1 MLRKD
6 LNRQNIDRPS
16 AEHRASAMTSFGG
29 PRPGRP
35 DLKTLSLLVM
45 VILHLLPA
53 PEALAQAL
61 LIGQLSN
68 GTEIIEV
75 SQPLSDVTSLAWY
88 ELGDDGEPRPVS
100 FSAGAMTIGA
110 AIEDAFGG
118 DQRPA
123 APAVIVVA
131 GGAVGRDTRTL
142 IDRLLAGQP
151 PDSLPPVKPVSI
163 REGGVE
169 KRLGALGSPAFL
181 RLEIPLPPSS
191 TWQRTATEILFDLLP
206 GLIGKELPG
215 LQSRIKDEMGLL
227 EARVDPELA
236 ELHLQRLRL
245 AIARIASE
253 PRIDDERVATA
264 AHRLLTRRQAGLEV
278 HPDAAVQ
285 VLEWWRQGGAE
296 AVREKLFG
304 LNGISSELTR
314 RAAQE
319 WLPQHPGAAV
329 LTLPPRVFNPR
340 FAAGPQ
346 RVQLESDLSV
356 AVLERPAT
364 PLSVLCLRPVL
375 LPDIDGE
382 LTATVLARLAA
393 EVRAAENAPGWV
405 QVRLHPA
412 RLELAAP
419 VDSFAELCEVLQ
431 LALSRITKDD
441 SLVDPGGGSARRR
454 AIRLMAAQL
463 GLGASTNL
471 SPASLLQ
478 PDNIALGMVAA
489 DAEAAIEALRKLLI
503 LEPIGG
509 PLQGQSLGSLQ
520 RTREAAA
527 GRTSVLAVALTFDSP
542 PGDITPDIIS
552 NLLLSRAATIL
563 PECRVEVLR
572 PLVPGRTLLVLV
584 VEAEM
589 TLNELEMAIGESWV
603 DWLEPPAEEK
613 LSGIRRRVAAELSS
627 AASGALGRARA
638 CAGFATGTMPW
649 RSSSDVE
656 LQVLTTSP
664 EDLAVVLES
673 LSDWSALLTTGAG
686 AIPITTPQLD

>member
-6 LNRQNIDRPS
+6 LNQQDIDRPT
-16 AEHRASAMTSFGG
+16 ADFRTSTMACDGG
-29 PRPGRP
+29 ARPGR
-35 DLKTLSLLVM
+35 LYLTTLSLLVLLL
-45 VILHLLPA
+45 LHSLLA

-88 ELGDDGEPRPVS
+88 ELGEDGTPRPVS
-100 FSAGAMTIGA
+100 ISGGAMTIGA
-110 AIEDAFGG
+110 AIEDQFGG
-118 DQRPA
+118 DESQT

-131 GGAVGRDTRTL
+131 GGAVGRDTRKL
-142 IDRLLAGQP
+142 LDNLLADQP
-151 PDSLPPVKPVSI
+151 PEQLPPVKPLAV

-169 KRLGALGSPAFL
+169 KRLGAPGSPAFL

-206 GLIGKELPG
+206 ELIGNELPG
-215 LQSRIKDEMGLL
+215 LQSRVRDEMGLL
-227 EARVDPELA
+227 EARTDPELA
-236 ELHLQRLRL
+236 ELHLRRLRL

-253 PRIDDERVATA
+253 PRIDDERVAAA

-285 VLEWWRQGGAE
+285 VLEWWRQDGAE

-304 LNGISSELTR
+304 LNGMSSELTR
-314 RAAQE
+314 RVAQE

-346 RVQLESDLSV
+346 RVQLASDLSV
-356 AVLERPAT
+356 AVLERPTT

-393 EVRAAENAPGWV
+393 EVRAAENAPGWI
-405 QVRLHPA
+405 QVRMHPA
-412 RLELAAP
+412 TLELAAP
-419 VDSFAELCEVLQ
+419 VDTFAELCEVLQ
-431 LALSRITKDD
+431 VALSRITKDNSSVD
-441 SLVDPGGGSARRR
+441 SGGGSARRR
-454 AIRLMAAQL
+454 ALRLMAAHL

-478 PDNIALGMVAA
+478 PDNLALGMVAA

-503 LEPIGG
+503 HEPIGG
-509 PLQGQSLGSLQ
+509 PLQGQSLVSLQ

-527 GRTSVLAVALTFDSP
+527 GRTSALAVALTFDSP
-542 PGDITPDIIS
+542 PGDTATDVVS
-552 NLLLSRAATIL
+552 SLLLSRISAIL
-563 PECRVEVLR
+563 PDFRAEVLQ
-572 PLVPGRTLLVLV
+572 PLVPGRSLLVLV

-589 TLNELEMAIGESWV
+589 TLDELEIAIGEAWQ
-603 DWLEPPAEEK
+603 DWLEPPAEEE
-613 LSGIRRRVAAELSS
+613 LSGIRRRVAAELST

-638 CAGFATGTMPW
+638 CAGVATGTMPW
-649 RSSSDVE
+649 RSTSDVE
-656 LQVLTTSP
+656 LQVLRTSP

-673 LSDWSALLTTGAG
+673 LSDWGSLLTTGAG
-686 AIPITTPQLD
+686 ALPIATPEL